1 MQLPCAGVTF
11 RFTAIPH
18 CYCKVGAISCI
29 DFFFCLHMLTKLSS
43 SDSIFYN
50 QCRWHC
56 TWSIF
61 HYSKITSPQNFL
73 FICLSFPALCVCSCK
88 KLSLYLFFFS
98 LCLHCVWCELP
109 HSLGTQAVM
118 FVRLIHSSLCSPVQ
132 NYLISVL
139 ITEAQFDFWDLMF
152 TQIFC
157 FAPMISI
164 KHFPEMA
171 EESLLQ
177 VTLSEF
183 P

>member
-18 CYCKVGAISCI
+18 CYCKVGAIPCI

-73 FICLSFPALCVCSCK
+73 FICFLFLLCVFVPAKNLAYIYSFSLSVYTVFDVSYLTLLEH
-88 KLSLYLFFFS
+88 KLSCLSGLFIALYAVLFRITSFLSSS
-98 LCLHCVWCELP
+98 LK
-109 HSLGTQAVM
+109 HSLT
-118 FVRLIHSSLCSPVQ
+118 FEI
-132 NYLISVL
+132 
-139 ITEAQFDFWDLMF
+139 
-152 TQIFC
+152 
-157 FAPMISI
+157 
-164 KHFPEMA
+164 
-171 EESLLQ
+171 
-177 VTLSEF
+177 
-183 P
+183 